1 MREHRDMSSRP
12 VTKRPST
19 NPAPERRARRGS
31 GGITLSDVAKV
42 AGVSAITASRALNA
56 PGKVSLDAL
65 KRIQD
70 AIKIRPE
77 YACRRLGGES
87 KQIGRR
93 TDSDYRWTRI
103 FGNGASANRGV
114 G

>member
-1 MREHRDMSSRP
+1 MRYHRDMSSRP
-12 VTKRPST
+12 VTKRSST
-19 NPAPERRARRGS
+19 NPAPKLRARRGS
-31 GGITLSDVAKV
+31 GGITLSNVAKV
-42 AGVSAITASRALNA
+42 AGVSAITASRALNTS
-56 PGKVSLDAL
+56 GKVSPDAL
-65 KRIQD
+65 KRVHD

-77 YACRRLGGES
+77 YVCRRLGSES

-103 FGNGASANRGV
+103 FGNGASTNRGV